1 MSGPAETER
10 QGTTLAAANYL
21 RALKRYGVDA
31 FYGVSGTDFPSI
43 VEAFA
48 ASGSDLTDMPEP
60 VTVPHENLAAAM
72 AHGHAMVTGRAQ
84 AVMVHVSVGTANIV
98 CGALNAY
105 RDYVPM
111 LLSAGRTP
119 ATEQGRHGTRSRHP
133 HWAQELFDQAAML
146 REAVKWDY
154 ELRFPEQTGDAVRRA
169 MEVAH
174 ASPAGPVYLSLP
186 REVLG
191 MEAPEP
197 AELPAPGSVS
207 RPGADPAGVRQL
219 AELIRGAR
227 HPVIVTSY
235 FGADPAAVAVLA
247 ELAGTWALPV
257 VGNSARRVF
266 LPADHPMHM
275 GFSPDAQYAEADL
288 IIALDCEVPWMP
300 AISTPKAAADLVQ
313 IGNDPLA
320 ATYPMRSFPARLSLI
335 ADSKLALEALGAELG
350 TPSGTAAA
358 GVAARRQR
366 LLDQRSRDRARW
378 AAEAAAEH
386 LTPASASAALHRAL
400 PEGAIITNEYPL
412 RPEQCPPSEAGS
424 YFGLSPVGGL
434 GWGLGAA
441 LGIKKALPD
450 RPVVSVLGDGAYMF
464 NNPTACHFVSEANDL
479 PVLVVVFNNGC
490 WGAVRNS
497 TLAMHGQG
505 AAAAGGGRLLA
516 DLRPQPDY
524 EKIVE
529 AHRGLGLRATT
540 VAELDEAL
548 ARGFEAVANGRQV
561 LVNVLCDY

>member
-1 MSGPAETER
+1 MSGSAERNGDE
-10 QGTTLAAANYL
+10 TTLAAATYL
-21 RALKRYGVDA
+21 RTLKSCGVDA

-48 ASGSDLTDMPEP
+48 AAGGEAADMPEP

-72 AHGHAMVTGRAQ
+72 AHGHALVTGRAQ

-98 CGALNAY
+98 CGALNAA

-111 LLSAGRTP
+111 ILSAGRTP
-119 ATEQGRHGTRSRHP
+119 VTEQGRPGTRTRHP
-133 HWAQELFDQAAML
+133 HWAQEMFDQGAML

-154 ELRFPEQTGDAVRRA
+154 ELRFPEQAEDAARRA
-169 MEVAH
+169 VEVAH

-191 MEAPEP
+191 METPVRP
-197 AELPAPGSVS
+197 ALPPLGAVA
-207 RPGADPAGVRQL
+207 RPGADPGAIDALAGM
-219 AELIRGAR
+219 IRDAR
-227 HPVIVTSY
+227 HPVIVTSH
-235 FGADPAAVAVLA
+235 FGADASAVPVLA
-247 ELAGTWALPV
+247 SLADRWAIPV
-257 VGNSARRVF
+257 VGNSARRAF
-266 LPADHPMHM
+266 LPGDHPMHM
-275 GFSPDAQYAEADL
+275 GFAPDAQYAEADL
-288 IIALDCEVPWMP
+288 IVALDCEVPWMP
-300 AISTPKAAADLVQ
+300 AISAPRAGTPLVQ
-313 IGNDPLA
+313 VGADPLA
-320 ATYPMRSFPARLSLI
+320 AGYPMRSYHAALSI
-335 ADSKLALEALGAELG
+335 SADSKLALLALDAALGAPG
-350 TPSGTAAA
+350 GAAETR
-358 GVAARRQR
+358 VSARRARLDTQR
-366 LLDQRSRDRARW
+366 ARDRARW
-378 AAEAAAEH
+378 AAEGANPV
-386 LTPASASAALHRAL
+386 LTPASASAALRRAL
-400 PEGAIITNEYPL
+400 PAGAIITNEYPL
-412 RPEQCPPSEAGS
+412 RPEQCPPDGPGT

-450 RPVVSVLGDGAYMF
+450 RTVVSVLGDGAYMF
-464 NNPTACHFVSEANDL
+464 NNPTACHFVAEANNL
-479 PVLVVVFNNGC
+479 PVLAVIFNNGC

-524 EKIVE
+524 EKIIE

-540 VAELDEAL
+540 VAELDAAL
-548 ARGFEAVANGRQV
+548 EQGLAAVAQGQQA

>member
-1 MSGPAETER
+1 MSAPVER
-10 QGTTLAAANYL
+10 ECQQTSLVAANYL

-48 ASGSDLTDMPEP
+48 TASGGQDMPEP
-60 VTVPHENLAAAM
+60 ITVPHENLAASM

-119 ATEQGRHGTRSRHP
+119 VTEQGRYGARSRHP

-154 ELRFPEQTGDAVRRA
+154 ELRFPEQAGDAVHRA

-191 MEAPEP
+191 MEAHQA
-197 AELPAPGSVS
+197 AELPDPGTVS
-207 RPGADPAGVRQL
+207 RPGADPAAIAKL
-219 AELIRGAR
+219 ARMILEAR
-227 HPVIVTSY
+227 HPVVVTSH
-235 FGADPAAVAVLA
+235 FGADPAAVPVLA
-247 ELAGTWALPV
+247 QLAETWALPV
-257 VGNSARRVF
+257 VGNSARRAF
-266 LPADHPMHM
+266 LPGDHPMHM
-275 GFSPDAQYAEADL
+275 GFSPDTQYAEADL

-300 AISTPKAAADLVQ
+300 DISTPKAAENLVQ
-313 IGNDPLA
+313 IGIDPLA
-320 ATYPMRSFPARLSLI
+320 ATYPMRSFPARLSVV

-350 TPSGTAAA
+350 TPGSAVAPGI
-358 GVAARRQR
+358 AARRER
-366 LLDQRSRDRARW
+366 LDAQRSRDRARW
-378 AAEAAAEH
+378 AADGAVEH
-386 LTPASASAALHRAL
+386 LNPASASAALHRAL
-400 PEGAIITNEYPL
+400 PKDAIITNEYPL
-412 RPEQCPPSEAGS
+412 RPEQCPPAEAGS

-441 LGIKKALPD
+441 LGVKKALPD
-450 RPVVSVLGDGAYMF
+450 RTVVSVLGDGAYMF

-479 PVLVVVFNNGC
+479 PVLVVIFNNGC

-505 AAAAGGGRLLA
+505 AAAAGGGMMLA

-524 EKIVE
+524 EKIIE
-529 AHRGLGLRATT
+529 AHRGLGLRAST
-540 VAELDEAL
+540 VAELDAAL
-548 ARGFEAVANGRQV
+548 VRGLEAVANGQQT
-561 LVNVLCDY
+561 LINVLCDY

>member
-1 MSGPAETER
+1 MP
-10 QGTTLAAANYL
+10 GTADRRGDELALAAATYL
-21 RALKRYGVDA
+21 RALKHYGVDA

-48 ASGSDLTDMPEP
+48 AAGEGAADMPEP

-98 CGALNAY
+98 CGALNAC

-119 ATEQGRHGTRSRHP
+119 VTEQGRSGTRTRHP
-133 HWAQELFDQAAML
+133 HWAQEMFDQAAML

-154 ELRFPEQTGDAVRRA
+154 ELRFPEQASDAVRRA
-169 MEVAH
+169 LEMAH

-191 MEAPEP
+191 MQAPVP
-197 AELPAPGSVS
+197 AELAPSGAVS
-207 RPGADPAGVRQL
+207 RPGADPAAVRRL
-219 AELIRGAR
+219 SEMIRTAR
-227 HPVIVTSY
+227 HPVVTTSH
-235 FGADPAAVAVLA
+235 FGADPSAVPVLA
-247 ELAGTWALPV
+247 ELARKWALPV

-266 LPADHPMHM
+266 LPAEHPMHM
-275 GFSPDAQYAEADL
+275 GFTPDAQYAEADL

-300 AISTPKAAADLVQ
+300 AISAPPAGTRLVQ
-313 IGNDPLA
+313 IGADPLSA
-320 ATYPMRSFPARLSLI
+320 AYPMRSYPAELSII
-335 ADSKLALEALGAELG
+335 ADSKLAVQALDAGLGEIGPAER
-350 TPSGTAAA
+350 AR
-358 GVAARRQR
+358 VDARRERLTAQR
-366 LLDQRSRDRARW
+366 TRDRQRW
-378 AAEAAAEH
+378 SAEAAGDD
-386 LTPASASAALHRAL
+386 LTPASASAALRRAL
-400 PEGAIITNEYPL
+400 PQGAIVTNEYPL
-412 RPEQCPPSEAGS
+412 RLEQCPPDAPGS

-441 LGIKKALPD
+441 LGVKKALPD
-450 RPVVSVLGDGAYMF
+450 RMVVSVLGDGAYMF
-464 NNPTACHFVSEANDL
+464 NNPTACHFVAEANDL
-479 PVLVVVFNNGC
+479 PVLAVVLNNGC

-505 AAAAGGGRLLA
+505 AAAASGGRLLA

-524 EKIVE
+524 ERIIE
-529 AHRGLGLRATT
+529 AHRGLGLRAGT
-540 VAELDEAL
+540 VAELDDAL
-548 ARGFEAVANGRQV
+548 ARGMAAVANGRQA
-561 LVNVLCDY
+561 LINVLCDY

>member
-1 MSGPAETER
+1 MSGPAERKGQETSL
-10 QGTTLAAANYL
+10 TAANYL
-21 RALKRYGVDA
+21 RALKRYGVDV

-48 ASGSDLTDMPEP
+48 ASGDGSADMPEP
-60 VTVPHENLAAAM
+60 VTVPHENLAASM

-119 ATEQGRHGTRSRHP
+119 VTEQGRHGTRSRHP
-133 HWAQELFDQAAML
+133 HWAQELFDQASML

-154 ELRFPEQTGDAVRRA
+154 ELRLPEQAGDAVRRA

-197 AELPAPGSVS
+197 ADLPPPGIVS
-207 RPGADPAGVRQL
+207 RPGADPAAVSQL
-219 AELIRGAR
+219 ARMIREAR
-227 HPVIVTSY
+227 HPVVVTSH
-235 FGADPAAVAVLA
+235 FGADPSAVPVLA
-247 ELAGTWALPV
+247 ELAETWALPV
-257 VGNSARRVF
+257 VGNSARRAF
-266 LPADHPMHM
+266 LPGDHPMHM
-275 GFSPDAQYAEADL
+275 GFSPDAQYVEADL

-300 AISTPKAAADLVQ
+300 AISAPKAAENLVQ
-313 IGNDPLA
+313 IGIDPLA
-320 ATYPMRSFPARLSLI
+320 ATYPMRSFPARLSLA
-335 ADSKLALEALGAELG
+335 ADSKLALEALRVELG
-350 TPSGTAAA
+350 MPDSAAAA
-358 GVAARRQR
+358 GISARRERLDAQR
-366 LLDQRSRDRARW
+366 RRDRARW
-378 AAEAAAEH
+378 AADGAVEH

-400 PEGAIITNEYPL
+400 PNDAIITNEYPL
-412 RPEQCPPSEAGS
+412 RPEQCPPAAPGS

-441 LGIKKALPD
+441 LGVKKALPE
-450 RPVVSVLGDGAYMF
+450 RTVVSVLGDGAYMF

-479 PVLVVVFNNGC
+479 PVLAVVFNNGC

-524 EKIVE
+524 EKIIE
-529 AHRGLGLRATT
+529 AHRGLGLRAST
-540 VAELDEAL
+540 VAELDAAL
-548 ARGFEAVANGRQV
+548 ARGLEAVARGQQV
-561 LVNVLCDY
+561 LINVLCDY